1 MRAQAGVNN
10 RHGKALSTAIS
21 GLGLASDS
29 PLIIGSEHSLC
40 VRDVH
45 SLAVSGEILAGRRVA
60 LCMTQPYE
68 LISAILA
75 CDGRV
80 AAMLLLAPDLPAA
93 HVAVLATQADIDLI
107 ISDRDD
113 IDDAKPWQ
121 VVAGW
126 EEVDNVPPALNGD
139 ADTRWLL
146 TTSGTTGLPKMVE
159 HDRASILRNVRAS
172 GSGKDARWAMLYDP
186 SRFAGT
192 QVLAQALLSG
202 GVLLVPDPDMSL
214 AASVAWLAEQ
224 GCTHISATPS
234 LWRRILMAPA
244 SRDLPLRQITLGG
257 EIADEAILTALA
269 ARFPDARITH
279 IYASTET
286 GTGFSVQDGKTG
298 FPAEWLDKDMGD
310 VALSQRDGVL
320 WLRPPAGAAT
330 QGDHIQ
336 RDEQGYVCTCDAIE
350 LRGDRVY
357 FLGRED
363 ASVNVGG
370 VKVQI
375 EAVEEVVHRHAQVA
389 QCRISA
395 KPNPIMG
402 NLLSLSV
409 VPRDAACDA
418 AALRKDITVWCKQ
431 HLPRAAQPATIRI
444 VDEIAVTAAGKV
456 ERAQ

>member
-1 MRAQAGVNN
+1 MSN
-10 RHGKALSTAIS
+10 RHGKALSTAILD
-21 GLGLASDS
+21 LGLADDS
-29 PLIIGSEHSLC
+29 PLIIGSQRAVH
-40 VRDVH
+40 VRDAH
-45 SLAVSGEILAGRRVA
+45 TIAVSSDALAGRRVA
-60 LCMTQPYE
+60 LCMTQPHE
-68 LISAILA
+68 LVSAILA
-75 CDGRV
+75 CDGR
-80 AAMLLLAPDLPAA
+80 AEAMLLLAPDLPAE
-93 HVAVLATQADIDLI
+93 HVAALAMQADIGLI

-113 IDDAKPWQ
+113 IDGAQPWQ
-121 VVAGW
+121 VVIGTEATRDIARAGDSD
-126 EEVDNVPPALNGD
+126 VD
-139 ADTRWLL
+139 THWLL
-146 TTSGTTGLPKMVE
+146 TTSGTTGLPKMVA
-159 HDRASILRNVRAS
+159 HDRASILRAVRTS
-172 GSGKDARWAMLYDP
+172 ESSKGARWAMLYDP

-192 QVLAQALLSG
+192 QVLVQALLSG
-202 GVLLVPDPDMSL
+202 GMVLVPDPDMSL
-214 AASVAWLAEQ
+214 SESVAWLAGQ

-286 GTGFSVQDGKTG
+286 GTGFSVQDGKAG
-298 FPAEWLDKDMGD
+298 FPAGWLEGDTED
-310 VALSQRDGVL
+310 VALSLRDGVL

-330 QGDHIQ
+330 HGDHIE
-336 RDEQGYVCTCDAIE
+336 RDEAGYICTRDAVE

-389 QCRISA
+389 QCHISA

-418 AALRKDITVWCKQ
+418 AVLRKDITAWCKQ